1 MKNIFFVVCL
11 FYSISIIAQKPTGKQ
26 ELDKAIAEKGAK
38 LFLYADKDLLEANE
52 SCVLSIRVVIPPET
66 NSDGQPVGM
75 GTDIILPE
83 GEVNPYKITNWRVV
97 EGGGNLITESIAASY
112 SAPGK
117 APEKRIMVISVDC
130 EPLSPNLPKVQLLKT
145 LYFSEN
151 ETSVVLNVPAMG
163 IINAKFVN
171 KLSGGIKLPN
181 APANVR
187 LPPDV
192 QANLAK
198 AQQEM
203 AKAQQASGYDL
214 NALTSNASAIY
225 DPAQNLTAIRFSQLS
240 LEAMDGSLQVIPNM
254 GILGI
259 AYIGRGKGTFT
270 LADEKVG
277 LGFAIPS
284 EQKGFGCS
292 KDAKGDHDQPLPCT
306 GGVTITKDD
315 GKMIQG
321 YFSTK
326 VYTGVDK
333 QIISG
338 TIYGKFTVLKAN

>member
-1 MKNIFFVVCL
+1 MKNIL
-11 FYSISIIAQKPTGKQ
+11 FILLLFGSIPLVAQKPVSKQ

-38 LFLYADKDLLEANE
+38 LVLYADKDLLEANE
-52 SCVLSIRVVIPPET
+52 SCVLSVRVVIPPAK
-66 NSDGQPVGM
+66 NSDGQPEGM
-75 GTDIILPE
+75 GTDILLPE
-83 GEVNPYKITNWRVV
+83 GEVNPYKVTNWRVV

-117 APEKRIMVISVDC
+117 APEKRVMVISVDC

-151 ETSVVLNVPAMG
+151 ETAIVLNIPAMG
-163 IINAKFVN
+163 IVNAKFVN
-171 KLSGGIKLPN
+171 KIAGGVKLPN
-181 APANVR
+181 VPANVK

-192 QANLAK
+192 QANLVR

-203 AKAQQASGYDL
+203 AKAQQASGYNL

-225 DPAQNLTAIRFSQLS
+225 DPAQNLTAIHFSQLG
-240 LEAMDGSLQVIPNM
+240 LEAMDGGLQIVTQM
-254 GILGI
+254 AILGI
-259 AYIGRGKGTFT
+259 AYKGKGTGTFS
-270 LADEKVG
+270 LADEKIG

-284 EQKGFGCS
+284 SQQAFGCS
-292 KDAKGDHDQPLPCT
+292 KDAKGIHDERLPCT

-315 GKMIQG
+315 GKIMQG

-338 TIYGKFTVLKAN
+338 SIYGKFTVMKAN